1 MSGSLVPH
9 SPAGL
14 ELAPDGA
21 STAAQ
26 SWGPPAPPAP
36 APAGGLNFGRVL
48 AAIRRYKWVS
58 AVIVLLGTIAAVAAT
73 QVIKPTYR
81 VDTTIVIGDS
91 PDPKGPVRPQVILKE
106 AAWRE
111 LLLSFAILDPVA
123 RQTGMYLTPRNEADS
138 LLFRGFQPTSDLK
151 AGNYILKVNPA
162 TRRYDLAVVRERTEA
177 TVETGTLG
185 DSIGRT
191 VGFAWVPDA
200 SAFSAATG
208 EVKFEVRTPREAA
221 NDLRNRLTVN
231 LPPESRFIK
240 VALTGKRS
248 QALAVE
254 MNSILREFISEAAS
268 LKRRNLTDERIALQE
283 QYEHA
288 EATLRQVEGEL
299 ERLKMRNSNE
309 MIENVVMLPQGGMM
323 TTNPAYADFMTQ
335 RIEQN
340 RVRRDREAVQTL
352 LGAGEGTRI
361 TPEAVLS
368 IPGVAEASPNLKGA
382 LEDLTKNQTEL
393 RRLKDRYTDQ
403 HPLVVAKQ
411 ADIDRMETQTIPAI
425 TRQSFDQLQRKETE
439 LARRIA
445 AAAPELRAIPQ
456 RTIEEQA
463 LTRERDLAAGLYGD
477 LRSRF
482 KFAQLAEASAIPDV
496 SVLDSA
502 VAPLKPSSNT
512 APMILLL
519 VIGGS
524 VLFAIVLAILR
535 DLFDKRFR
543 YPEQATHELGLDILG
558 TIPTIRRGKNGATRM
573 EDEAQLV
580 EAFRGLRLNVR
591 NAANGTGPVTLAISS
606 PGPGDGKSLISSNLA
621 LAFAEAGYRTL
632 LIDGDIRRG
641 QLHSTFGV
649 PQRPG
654 FVDHL
659 TGDVVVEDVI
669 RETTHANLFLIA
681 CGTRRHRGPELLAAD
696 STVKMIRSL
705 RSRFDAIIVDT
716 APLGAG
722 IDPYALGAAAGSMLL
737 VLRTGQT
744 DRKLAQAKL
753 TTLDRLPVRLIGA
766 VLNDIQTE
774 GMYKY
779 YSYLDGYGTLDE
791 DEEPRLVQ
799 AGGGSSLPARRNGS
813 S

>member
-9 SPAGL
+9 SPTAL
-14 ELAPDGA
+14 DLAPDGA
-21 STAAQ
+21 HAVQ
-26 SWGPPAPPAP
+26 SWGPPAAP
-36 APAGGLNFGRVL
+36 ATPSAGGVNLGRYV
-48 AAIRRYKWVS
+48 AALRRYWW
-58 AVIVLLGTIAAVAAT
+58 LIAIFGVVGAIGGFVAT
-73 QVIKPTYR
+73 RVIKPTYT
-81 VDTTIVIGDS
+81 VDATIVIGES
-91 PDPKGPVRPQVILKE
+91 PDPKGPVRPQVVLRE

-111 LLLSFAILDPVA
+111 LLVSFAILDPVA
-123 RQTGMYLTPRNEADS
+123 RQTGMYLTPRSDADS
-138 LLFRGFQPTSDLK
+138 LLFRNFQPTSDLQP
-151 AGNYILKVNPA
+151 GTYILKTDP
-162 TRRYDLAVVRERTEA
+162 TTKRYDLLVVRNRAEA
-177 TVETGTLG
+177 SVETGALG
-185 DSIGRT
+185 DSVGRT
-191 VGFAWVPDA
+191 VGFAWAPDA
-200 SAFSAATG
+200 ALLARPAETR
-208 EVKFEVRTPREAA
+208 FEVRTPREAA
-221 NDLRNRLTVN
+221 IELRNRLSVY
-231 LPPESRFIK
+231 LPEGSKFLK
-240 VALTGKRS
+240 VQLRGQRS
-248 QALAVE
+248 QQLAVT
-254 MNSILREFISEAAS
+254 MNSILREFISEAAA

-283 QYEHA
+283 QYEQA
-288 EATLRQVEGEL
+288 EATLRRVEGDL
-299 ERLKMRNSNE
+299 EQLKKDNADK
-309 MIENVVMLPQGGMM
+309 MIENVVVMPQGGGMF
-323 TTNPAYADFMTQ
+323 TNNPAYADFMTQ

-340 RVRRDREAVQTL
+340 RVRNDRQAVQAL
-352 LGAGEGTRI
+352 LGKGDGTRI

-368 IPGVAEASPNLKGA
+368 IPGVAESSPNLKSA
-382 LEDLTKNQTEL
+382 LEDLTKSQAEL

-411 ADIDRMETQTIPAI
+411 ADIDRMETQTIPSI
-425 TRQSFDQLQRKETE
+425 TRGSLDQLTRKEAE
-439 LARRIA
+439 LERRIS

-456 RTIEEQA
+456 RTIQELS
-463 LTRERDLAAGLYGD
+463 LTRERDLAAGMYGD
-477 LRSRF
+477 LKNRF
-482 KFAQLAEASAIPDV
+482 NFAKLAEASAIPDV

-502 VAPLKPSSNT
+502 VAPLRPSSNT

-519 VIGGS
+519 AIGGG
-524 VLFAIVLAILR
+524 LGLAIVIAILL

-558 TIPTIRRGKNGATRM
+558 TIPSIRRGRNGATRM

-591 NAANGTGPVTLAISS
+591 NAANGSGPVTLAVSS

-641 QLHSTFGV
+641 QLHSTFSV

-659 TGDVVVEDVI
+659 TGDVVIEDVI
-669 RETTHANLFLIA
+669 RETSHANLFVIP

-696 STVKMIRSL
+696 STVRMIRSL
-705 RSRFDAIIVDT
+705 RARFDAIIVDT

-722 IDPYALGAAAGSMLL
+722 IDPYALGAAAGTMLL

-791 DEEPRLVQ
+791 NDDEPRLVQ
-799 AGGGSSLPARRNGS
+799 AGGDGNTLPARRD
-813 S
+813 

>member
-9 SPAGL
+9 TPSAL
-14 ELAPDGA
+14 ELAPDGGSA
-21 STAAQ
+21 VQ
-26 SWGPPAPPAP
+26 SWGPPAAP
-36 APAGGLNFGRVL
+36 APANAGGVNVGRFI
-48 AAIRRYKWVS
+48 AALRRYWWLIAIF
-58 AVIVLLGTIAAVAAT
+58 AVVGAIGGFVAT
-73 QVIKPTYR
+73 RFIKPTYI
-81 VDTTIVIGDS
+81 VDSTIVIGES
-91 PDPKGPVRPQVILKE
+91 PDPKGAVRPINVMRE
-106 AAWRE
+106 AAWKE

-123 RQTGMYLTPRNEADS
+123 RKTRMYITPKSEADS
-138 LLFRGFQPTSDLK
+138 VLFRGFEPTSDLRP
-151 AGNYILKVNPA
+151 GTYILKADPA
-162 TRRYDLAVVRERTEA
+162 SKRFDLAAVRGRDEA
-177 TVETGTLG
+177 SVDKGVLG
-185 DSIGRT
+185 DSVGRT
-191 VGFAWVPDA
+191 VGFAWAPEPSLFTKA
-200 SAFSAATG
+200 M
-208 EVKFEVRTPREAA
+208 EMEFEVRTPREAA
-221 NDLRNRLTVN
+221 NELRTRLSTF
-231 LPPESRFIK
+231 LPLESKFLK
-240 VALTGKRS
+240 VQLKGQRS
-248 QALAVE
+248 QELAVT
-254 MNSILREFISEAAS
+254 MNSILSEFISEAAA
-268 LKRRNLTDERIALQE
+268 LKRKNLTDERIALQE
-283 QYEHA
+283 QYEQA
-288 EATLRQVEGEL
+288 EATLQNVEGDL
-299 ERLKMRNSNE
+299 ERLKTKNAGE
-309 MIENVVMLPQGGMM
+309 MVDNVVVMPQGGGMM
-323 TTNPAYADFMTQ
+323 TNNPALADFMTQ

-340 RVRRDREAVQTL
+340 KVRRDREAVQAL
-352 LGAGEGTRI
+352 LGAGGGARI

-368 IPGVAEASPNLKGA
+368 IPGVAEASPNLKVA
-382 LEDLTKNQTEL
+382 LEDLTKQQAEL
-393 RRLKDRYTDQ
+393 RRLKDRYTDE

-411 ADIDRMETQTIPAI
+411 ADIDRMETQTIPSI
-425 TRQSFDQLQRKETE
+425 TRGSLDQLQRKENE
-439 LARRIA
+439 LGRRLS

-456 RTIEEQA
+456 RTIQEAA

-477 LRSRF
+477 LKNRYN
-482 KFAQLAEASAIPDV
+482 FAKLAEASAIPDV

-502 VAPLKPSSNT
+502 VAPLRPASNT

-519 VIGGS
+519 SIGGA
-524 VLFAIVLAILR
+524 LGLAIIIAILL

-558 TIPTIRRGKNGATRM
+558 TIPSIRRGRDGATRL

-641 QLHSTFGV
+641 QLHSTFDV

-659 TGDVVVEDVI
+659 TGDVVIEDVI
-669 RETTHANLFLIA
+669 RETSHANLFVIP

-722 IDPYALGAAAGSMLL
+722 IDPYALGAAAGTMML

-753 TTLDRLPVRLIGA
+753 TTLDRLPIRLIGA

-791 DEEPRLVQ
+791 DDEPRLVQ
-799 AGGGSSLPARRNGS
+799 AGAEGNRLPARRE
-813 S
+813 